1 MLFSLDNK
9 FHSHCFVIKLFLL
22 SSKYTLLFSIC
33 DTGTGPGKCPPL
45 TGATVEDTEG
55 TRPNDL
61 SSWFCFF
68 FFFSPFSHHRGQ
80 EMAFWL
86 VVCRHSEQM
95 SPSRFQPYTRRW
107 FLHEFCWH
115 PRHCFL
121 LTSISAN
128 FCAIQGGK
136 RSAHKSSFRL
146 FQKKHKINTIDKP
159 LTAQCYNKTY

>member
-22 SSKYTLLFSIC
+22 SSNYTLLFSIC

-68 FFFSPFSHHRGQ
+68 FFLLSPTTGGRR
-80 EMAFWL
+80 WL
-86 VVCRHSEQM
+86 SGWLCAGIQSRCHPAGFNHTHAGGFCM
-95 SPSRFQPYTRRW
+95 SFVGTQDTVSCSPASQQTSVPSR
-107 FLHEFCWH
+107 EAKEV
-115 PRHCFL
+115 
-121 LTSISAN
+121 LTNPVSAS
-128 FCAIQGGK
+128 FK
-136 RSAHKSSFRL
+136 RSIK
-146 FQKKHKINTIDKP
+146 
-159 LTAQCYNKTY
+159 LTQ